1 MSGVFE
7 LLILPLG
14 VGGAFSQK
22 YYHSN
27 LLIQCGQKH
36 LLVDAG
42 TTISNSM
49 AEAQIS
55 SEQIEYIF
63 ITHFHHDHAGGLAEL
78 LTKCYWRFIEGKHVP
93 HRPVLLIRPGQESL
107 FEGLLSPSL
116 NNQGLTWRD
125 YCKPTQIQ
133 NLSWGNGLFDLN
145 ILPTDDLHCEGMPSC
160 ALKITELATGLS
172 VLITGDIK
180 KLEKSHLAL
189 KTDMGTRAIIQD
201 TSFLPNSVHC
211 TMTEIL
217 SYYPERLHP
226 LIYGIHYE
234 DHIDISE
241 THPINLARQGHSILI

>member
-1 MSGVFE
+1 VFV

-14 VGGAFSQK
+14 VGGAFSRK

-27 LLIQCGQKH
+27 LLIQFGQKH

-49 AEAQIS
+49 AAAQIS
-55 SEQIEYIF
+55 AEQIQYIF

-93 HRPVLLIRPGQESL
+93 HRPALLIRTGQESI

-125 YCKPTQIQ
+125 YCIPTQIQ
-133 NLSWGNGLFDLN
+133 NLSWENELFDLN
-145 ILPTDDLHCEGMPSC
+145 IFPTDDLHCQGMPSC
-160 ALKITELATGLS
+160 GLQITELATGLS

-180 KLEKSHLAL
+180 KLEKSDFAHRADIH
-189 KTDMGTRAIIQD
+189 TVAIIQD
-201 TSFLPNSVHC
+201 TSFSPNPVHC
-211 TMTEIL
+211 TITEIL

-234 DHIDISE
+234 DDIETSG
-241 THPINLARQGHSILI
+241 THPIKLAKQGQPIVI